1 MIDPQLLRQCVH
13 CGLCLEACPT
23 YLVLGSETDS
33 PRGRIHLAAAVEDG
47 TLEMTPEVVRHLD
60 LCLGCR
66 ACESA
71 CPSGVRYGRILEGA
85 RTQIETA
92 GVRGLI
98 DRLRRRLVLETF
110 PHIGRLRLLSA
121 VVRGF
126 QAVGLWQLV
135 EAAVPAARLM
145 PLLRRHPELRSTT
158 ALGGERARVA
168 MLRGCV
174 SEVMQGQVNAAAV
187 RVLSRSGV
195 SIDVPAGQGCCGALH
210 LHAGDVEGARRLAR
224 ANIDAFEPLPE
235 TVVVSA
241 AGCGAAMREY
251 GELLAEDPAYK
262 TRAEQLAA
270 RVRDLTEVLDE
281 VLPGNASL
289 NGDSLRVTYHDAC
302 HLAHA
307 QGVREAPRR
316 LLESLPG
323 VTFVELAES
332 DLCCGSAGSY
342 NLTESEMARELGRRK
357 GDKIEQAAVDCVAVA
372 NPGCALQIAAELR
385 RRGNPVRVAHP
396 VELIDE
402 AMG

>member
-1 MIDPQLLRQCVH
+1 MIDAQLLRQCVH
-13 CGLCLEACPT
+13 CGLCLDACPT

-47 TLEMTPEVVRHLD
+47 ALEMTPEVVRHLD

-85 RTQIETA
+85 RAQIEA
-92 GVRGLI
+92 DGVRGLI

-110 PHIGRLRLLSA
+110 PHVGRLRLLSA
-121 VVRGF
+121 VVRGL
-126 QAVGLWQLV
+126 QAVGLWRLV
-135 EAAVPAARLM
+135 EAVVPAARLM
-145 PLLRRHPELRSTT
+145 PRLQRHPELRSTT
-158 ALGGERARVA
+158 ALGRERARVA
-168 MLRGCV
+168 LLRGCV

-210 LHAGDVEGARRLAR
+210 SHAGDVEGARRLAR
-224 ANIDAFEPLPE
+224 ANIDAFDPLPE

-251 GELLAEDPAYK
+251 GELLAEDPVYSG
-262 TRAEQLAA
+262 RAANLAA

-281 VLPGNASL
+281 VGPGDVILSGGA
-289 NGDSLRVTYHDAC
+289 LRVTYHDAC

-316 LLESLPG
+316 LLEALPG

-357 GDKIEQAAVDCVAVA
+357 ADKIEQAAVDCVAVA